1 MELRVW
7 KNEISDVG
15 LSIAHAGMWK
25 CNLQQD
31 MSSGQNLALVE
42 CDSSLDWL
50 NQTEIRVKI
59 LRQLFFIQENLQ
71 SHTEISWQMVKRRQ
85 ILQRNTGVDIKQ

>member
-7 KNEISDVG
+7 KNEISNVG
-15 LSIAHAGMWK
+15 LCIANAEMWK

-31 MSSGQNLALVE
+31 MSNGQNLALVD

-50 NQTEIRVKI
+50 NQT
-59 LRQLFFIQENLQ
+59 
-71 SHTEISWQMVKRRQ
+71 Q
-85 ILQRNTGVDIKQ
+85 I